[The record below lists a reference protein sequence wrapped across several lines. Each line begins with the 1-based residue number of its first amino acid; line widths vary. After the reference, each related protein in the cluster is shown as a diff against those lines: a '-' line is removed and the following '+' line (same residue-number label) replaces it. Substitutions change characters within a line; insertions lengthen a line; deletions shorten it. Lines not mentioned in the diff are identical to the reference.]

1 MADYVFP
8 ILRIVLFFV
17 STPFVFRALQAV
29 DFSRLF
35 KANSS
40 EQIRLIVMILSVIM
54 GYFFIDVLVS
64 LIEHVYSIF

>member
-1 MADYVFP
+1 MNDYVFSV
-8 ILRIVLFFV
+8 LRIVLFFIA
-17 STPFVFRALQAV
+17 TPFVFKALQAV

-40 EQIRLIVMILSVIM
+40 NQIRLIIIFLSVII

-64 LIEHVYSIF
+64 LFEYVNSLV